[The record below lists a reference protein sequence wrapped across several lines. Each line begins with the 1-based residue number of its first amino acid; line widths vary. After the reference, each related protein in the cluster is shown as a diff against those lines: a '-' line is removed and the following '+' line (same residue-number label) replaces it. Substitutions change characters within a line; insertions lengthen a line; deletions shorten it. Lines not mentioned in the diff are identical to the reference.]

1 MRIWRIALRNVRSH
15 PTRTALLVVMI
26 MCVVAIVA
34 TLLLVTRSADK
45 DLANKVDE
53 YGANI
58 TVVPLSDQLPLVY
71 GGIRV
76 GGLTYDVKP
85 MSMADVALIRTIRNK
100 ENINRVAP
108 KLLQLAEVEGTRVM
122 VVGVVWE
129 EELAIK
135 KWWKI
140 EGTAPGSSQEVLL
153 GARAAER
160 LKLGA
165 GARITLNGRDYH
177 VAGVLDP
184 TGTQEDDVVFMDLAT
199 AQRLWNR
206 PGQVSFVEVSAW
218 CSSCPIETISAQIST
233 LLPNVR
239 VSALR
244 EAIESRELLIG
255 QFKLFSIVLSA
266 FMVLAGTLIVLTST
280 LGRVRER
287 KGEIGVFRALGYRR
301 KHILQIVLLENLIVA
316 IVAAAVGVALAWL
329 TAGPVARS
337 VAGVTSA
344 AAPGAPLLVAAV
356 GAAVLMVLLASLYP
370 AWRASRLSP
379 LLALRR
385 V

>member
-1 MRIWRIALRNVRSH
+1 
-15 PTRTALLVVMI
+15 

-34 TLLLVTRSADK
+34 TLFLVTRSADR
-45 DLANKVDE
+45 DLATKVDE

-58 TVVPLSDQLPLVY
+58 TIVPRSEQLPLVY
-71 GGIRV
+71 GGVRV
-76 GGLTYDVKP
+76 GGLSYDVKP
-85 MSMADVALIRTIRNK
+85 LSMDEVALIRTITNK

-108 KLLQLAEVEGTRVM
+108 KLLQLTEVDGVRLM
-122 VVGVVWE
+122 AVGVVWE
-129 EELAIK
+129 EELGIK
-135 KWWKI
+135 KWWRI
-140 EGTAPGSSQEVLL
+140 EGSAPTSPEEVVL

-160 LKLGA
+160 LKLTTGA
-165 GARITLNGRDYH
+165 SVELNGERFR

-184 TGTQEDDVVFMDLAT
+184 TGAQEDDVVFMDLAA
-199 AQRLWNR
+199 AQGLWNR
-206 PGQVSFVEVSAW
+206 VGQVSFVEVSAW

-233 LLPNVR
+233 LLPNAR

-244 EAIESRELLIG
+244 KAMESRELLIG

-266 FMVLAGTLIVLTST
+266 FMVLAGSMIVLTST

-287 KGEIGVFRALGYRR
+287 KSEIGVFRALGYRR
-301 KHILQIVLLENLIVA
+301 KHVLEIVLLENLIVA
-316 IVAAAVGVALAWL
+316 IFAAAAGVALAWAA
-329 TAGPVARS
+329 AGPVARL
-337 VAGVTSA
+337 VAGVVNA
-344 AAPGAPLLVAAV
+344 AAPGPLLLLAAV
-356 GAAVLMVLLASLYP
+356 AAAVLMVVLASLYP

>member
-1 MRIWRIALRNVRSH
+1 MRISRIALRNVRCH
-15 PTRTALLVVMI
+15 PARTALLVVMI

-34 TLLLVTRSADK
+34 TLFLVTRSADK

-85 MSMADVALIRTIRNK
+85 MSMDEVALIRTIKNK

-108 KLLQLAEVEGTRVM
+108 KLLQLTEVNGTRLM
-122 VVGVVWE
+122 AVGVVWK

-135 KWWKI
+135 KWWRI
-140 EGTAPGSSQEVLL
+140 EGSEPNSSDEVLL

-160 LKLGA
+160 LKLQPGSSLP
-165 GARITLNGRDYH
+165 LNGRQFR

-184 TGTQEDDVVFMDLAT
+184 TGVQEDDAVFMDLAI
-199 AQRLWNR
+199 AQGLWNR
-206 PGQVSFVEVSAW
+206 AGQVSFVEVSAW
-218 CSSCPIETISAQIST
+218 CSTCPIETISAQIST
-233 LLPNVR
+233 LLPNAR

-244 EAIESRELLIG
+244 KAIESRELVVG
-255 QFKLFSIVLSA
+255 QFKLFSIVLST
-266 FMVLAGTLIVLTST
+266 FMVLAGTMIVLTST

-301 KHILQIVLLENLIVA
+301 KHILEIVLFENLVLA
-316 IVAAAVGVALAWL
+316 IVAAAAGVALAWVA
-329 TAGPVARS
+329 AGPVARA
-337 VAGVTSA
+337 VAGVTTA
-344 AAPGAPLLVAAV
+344 AAPGALLLVAAV
-356 GAAVLMVLLASLYP
+356 AAAVLMVVLASLYP

>member
-1 MRIWRIALRNVRSH
+1 MRVSRIAFRNVRCH
-15 PTRTALLVVMI
+15 PARTALLVVMI
-26 MCVVAIVA
+26 MCVVAVVA
-34 TLLLVTRSADK
+34 TLFLVTRSADS

-58 TVVPLSDQLPLVY
+58 AIVPRSEQLPLVY

-85 MSMADVALIRTIRNK
+85 LSMGEVALIRTITNK

-108 KLLQLAEVEGTRVM
+108 KLLQLTEIDGTRLM
-122 VVGVVWE
+122 AVGVVWE

-135 KWWKI
+135 KWWRI
-140 EGTAPGSSQEVLL
+140 EGSAPTSPEEVLL

-160 LKLGA
+160 LDLRA
-165 GARITLNGRDYH
+165 GASLELKGERFR
-177 VAGVLDP
+177 VSGVLDP
-184 TGTQEDDVVFMDLAT
+184 TGGQEDDVVFMDLAA
-199 AQRLWNR
+199 AQGLWDR
-206 PGQVSFVEVSAW
+206 AGQVSFVEVSAW
-218 CSSCPIETISAQIST
+218 CSSCPIETISAQIAT
-233 LLPNVR
+233 LLPNAR

-244 EAIESRELLIG
+244 KAMEPRELLVG
-255 QFKLFSIVLSA
+255 QFKLFSILLSA
-266 FMVLAGTLIVLTST
+266 FMVLAGSMIVLTST

-287 KGEIGVFRALGYRR
+287 KSEIGVFRALGYRR
-301 KHILQIVLLENLIVA
+301 KHILEIVLLENLIVA
-316 IVAAAVGVALAWL
+316 VFAAAVGVAVAWAA
-329 TAGPVARS
+329 AGPVARS
-337 VAGVTSA
+337 VAGVVTA
-344 AAPGAPLLVAAV
+344 TAPGPLLLLAAV
-356 GAAVLMVLLASLYP
+356 AAAVLMVVLASLYP

>member
-85 MSMADVALIRTIRNK
+85 MSMADVALIRTIRTK

-266 FMVLAGTLIVLTST
+266 FIVLAGTLIVLTST